1 MKIIQN
7 ILTKLTP
14 MILVGSI
21 IFSSCETPIDIDYI
35 DFEPYAVVSV
45 HGNTDTMVNMRL
57 TYSRWFLSEQEF
69 TVINNA
75 NANLLVNGTES
86 ISGFYNS
93 ADKRYYFDSYIPQSG
108 DKLDLSVNIPDH
120 EQITASCIVPHKPE
134 ISSFSFDTTY
144 QYNTISQIEFVL
156 HDNHSEDNFYML
168 ELFYLYEDYYDS
180 TTISMEPIYFS
191 IDDVTLVDP
200 MDLESMI
207 EGDYSVYTR
216 RFVFTDSKINGEN
229 HKIKM
234 DINDYYW
241 PNGGILK
248 ISALT
253 EDEYLYLVSRER
265 AYNNNDFF
273 AEPVQVHTNISN
285 GIGIFSVANTL
296 YQSFDPNYYQ

>member
-1 MKIIQN
+1 MKILQN

-93 ADKRYYFDSYIPQSG
+93 VDKRYYFDSYIPQSG

-156 HDNHSEDNFYML
+156 YDNYCKDNFYIL
-168 ELFYLYEDYYDS
+168 ALFYLYYDYYDL
-180 TTISMEPIYFS
+180 TPIQ
-191 IDDVTLVDP
+191 
-200 MDLESMI
+200 I
-207 EGDYSVYTR
+207 E
-216 RFVFTDSKINGEN
+216 
-229 HKIKM
+229 
-234 DINDYYW
+234 W
-241 PNGGILK
+241 
-248 ISALT
+248 
-253 EDEYLYLVSRER
+253 
-265 AYNNNDFF
+265 
-273 AEPVQVHTNISN
+273 
-285 GIGIFSVANTL
+285 
-296 YQSFDPNYYQ
+296 